1 MTEMVIIY
9 STFRI
14 HAIVSE
20 ILNCQILKYQERK
33 ETKFK
38 YSNLKCK
45 IRVHRKSEVSCDIIK
60 ISLAFLNLGAIF
72 LIVYHLINC
81 KQFTDS

>member
-60 ISLAFLNLGAIF
+60 ISLAF
-72 LIVYHLINC
+72 
-81 KQFTDS
+81 

>member
-33 ETKFK
+33 GTKFK

-45 IRVHRKSEVSCDIIK
+45 IRVKA
-60 ISLAFLNLGAIF
+60 SLNSYSTL
-72 LIVYHLINC
+72 LI
-81 KQFTDS
+81 DSIPPT